1 MIRGM
6 EIGLH
11 NSRGATWRG
20 PGGGQERNL
29 ASKYRAFSRQLQ
41 VDYPITS
48 RMLEQ
53 VAQSSDGQAEWHA
66 TDAAVRKRRRR
77 RYGWPLSNE
86 ARSIKGRAMHC
97 DSGVASIGR
106 AWCRQRGSQDGSTS
120 VVG

>member
-29 ASKYRAFSRQLQ
+29 ASKYRAFSRQMQ

-53 VAQSSDGQAEWHA
+53 VAQSYDGQAEWHD
-66 TDAAVRKRRRR
+66 TDEAVRKRLRRR
-77 RYGWPLSNE
+77 RSEEHPSELQSLMRISYALS
-86 ARSIKGRAMHC
+86 C
-97 DSGVASIGR
+97 L
-106 AWCRQRGSQDGSTS
+106 
-120 VVG
+120 

>member
-29 ASKYRAFSRQLQ
+29 ASKYRAFSRQMQ

-53 VAQSSDGQAEWHA
+53 VAQSHDGQAEWH
-66 TDAAVRKRRRR
+66 DPDEAVRKRLRRR
-77 RYGWPLSNE
+77 SGWPLSTE
-86 ARSIKGRAMHC
+86 ALSIKGSEMHC
-97 DSGVASIGR
+97 DSEIGR
-106 AWCRQRGSQDGSTS
+106 ASCRDSLCEY
-120 VVG
+120 V